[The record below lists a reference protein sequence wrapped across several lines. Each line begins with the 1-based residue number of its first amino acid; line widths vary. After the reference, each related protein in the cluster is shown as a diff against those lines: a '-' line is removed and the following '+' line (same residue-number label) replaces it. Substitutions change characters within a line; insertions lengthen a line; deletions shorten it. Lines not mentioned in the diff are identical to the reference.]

1 MLVRNVHVVHVYAQ
15 FLQNSKLAHIHVFR
29 LSNPQPP
36 KFQSVYLSKD
46 VACSCPYFT
55 VVSLIFSG
63 QIYTCMTS
71 GACVLGFTF
80 CEMFPQ
86 YQFEGKLIVNSNP
99 INY

>member
-1 MLVRNVHVVHVYAQ
+1 MLVRNVHVYAQ
-15 FLQNSKLAHIHVFR
+15 FLQNSKLEHIHVLR

-36 KFQSVYLSKD
+36 KFQSTCIFLKMLPV
-46 VACSCPYFT
+46 
-55 VVSLIFSG
+55 LIHILLWFNKYS
-63 QIYTCMTS
+63 QAKYMTS

-86 YQFEGKLIVNSNP
+86 YQLEGKLIVDNDP